1 MSKDLVYFDLETR
14 RTANDVGGW
23 GNKHQMGISIAVTY
37 STKLAE
43 YRIFEQDDS
52 QDLIEQL
59 KRADCVIGFN
69 HISFDYEVLMGQTVL
84 DFRDQVRSFDLLE
97 DIEKRLGHRIKLEDA
112 AAATL
117 GVGKTA
123 DGLKALSWWQQGR
136 LLEIAEYCAHDV
148 RATKCL
154 HEFGVEHGHI
164 KYHDRR
170 GAVQTLEVDWRIS

>member
-37 STKLAE
+37 STRL
-43 YRIFEQDDS
+43 EQYLIYEQEES
-52 QDLIEQL
+52 AALIEQL
-59 KRADCVIGFN
+59 VRADCVIGFN
-69 HISFDYEVLMGQTVL
+69 HVGFDYEVLMGQTVL
-84 DFRDQVRSFDLLE
+84 DFRDQVRSFDLLQ
-97 DIEKRLGHRIKLEDA
+97 DLEKRLGHRIKLEDA

-117 GVGKTA
+117 GAGKTA
-123 DGLKALSWWQQGR
+123 DGLQALSWWQQGR
-136 LLEIAEYCAHDV
+136 LLEIAEYCAYDV

-154 HEFGVEHGHI
+154 HEYGVQHGHI

-170 GAVQTLEVDWRIS
+170 GAVQTVPVQWEV